1 MKTWSVPCMD
11 ILFYW
16 YRWYYR
22 ILLFLFYYCSL
33 FIFAIFCCFYARY
46 FRYVW
51 WRMRFHYSIDN
62 NWHLEF
68 MVPGQMDRILQI
80 YNIVHVHFG
89 LSVNVNIFGAF
100 ISILLA
106 SLMSKIICSLF
117 SLINENHSRCVKRA
131 ERIQFF
137 FFSVL

>member
-1 MKTWSVPCMD
+1 MNTRT
-11 ILFYW
+11 ILSANENVIRAVHGHGYIALLVSMILYYYFFFFYNCS
-16 YRWYYR
+16 Y
-22 ILLFLFYYCSL
+22 LLF
-33 FIFAIFCCFYARY
+33 FCYFYARY

-51 WRMRFHYSIDN
+51 WRMRFHYSIDI

-80 YNIVHVHFG
+80 YDIVHVHFG

-106 SLMSKIICSLF
+106 SLMSKRNLF
-117 SLINENHSRCVKRA
+117 TTFAN
-131 ERIQFF
+131 
-137 FFSVL
+137 